1 MGKKH
6 AAYIQ
11 GLKELGC
18 RPGELWQL
26 RWDDVD
32 FGSRTCNI
40 TPEKGSRAKQLRISA
55 KLIGMLNTLSKK
67 EAFVSVSQM
76 WKLFPC
82 EVATCWASAKASW
95 VRTTL
100 TSPLAE
106 LKSDVCS
113 RYGSFSSESD
123 SISLLTQ
130 FMYMIL
136 LWHQVPTS

>member
-67 EAFVSVSQM
+67 EAFVSVGDLDVFAKWFYLKRKKIAVWLNNPRIRKIGYKTS
-76 WKLFPC
+76 
-82 EVATCWASAKASW
+82 EV
-95 VRTTL
+95 
-100 TSPLAE
+100 
-106 LKSDVCS
+106 S
-113 RYGSFSSESD
+113 RSRQLVSLGFGS
-123 SISLLTQ
+123 
-130 FMYMIL
+130 
-136 LWHQVPTS
+136 